1 MMDVKTKTKDTEA
14 SRLDLEIHTYR
25 SGLYLTTVGGKPAKP
40 KASYTL
46 TKKDQ
51 MEVRNWLKTLKLP
64 DGYASNLSRF
74 AGIYIILLT

>member
-1 MMDVKTKTKDTEA
+1 MMDVKGKTKDTEV
-14 SRLDLEIHTYR
+14 SRLDLEIHTNR
-25 SGLYLTTVGGKPAKP
+25 SALFLTTVGGKPAKP

-51 MEVRNWLKTLKLP
+51 HEVRKWLKTLKFP

>member
-14 SRLDLEIHTYR
+14 SRLDLEIYTNR
-25 SGLYLTTVGGKPAKP
+25 SALYLTTLRGKPAKP

-46 TKKDQ
+46 TKADLI
-51 MEVRNWLKTLKLP
+51 EVRNWLKTVKLP

-74 AGIYIILLT
+74 AGILV